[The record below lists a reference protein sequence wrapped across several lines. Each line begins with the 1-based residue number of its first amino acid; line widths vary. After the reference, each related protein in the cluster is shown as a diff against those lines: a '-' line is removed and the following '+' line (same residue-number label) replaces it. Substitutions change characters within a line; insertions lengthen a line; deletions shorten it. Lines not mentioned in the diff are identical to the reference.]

1 MYNGYRKNHRKH
13 LRKDEMMKKDII
25 RFIPMGGQAE
35 MGKSMYCFEINEKIF
50 IIDSGFRFPDSDKLG
65 VDVIIPSF
73 TYLEE
78 RLDQVVA
85 IIITHGHDDAM
96 AALPYLLQTVNV
108 PVYAPSLTADLIE
121 QMIDRYQRHNHI
133 RLKLDLRRVKRNAS
147 LDIAGVP
154 IEFFPVTHSIPGSV
168 GVALW
173 TTQGYIVYSGEFI
186 IDFGAPEGF
195 KCDIQKMME
204 IGKKGVLALLVESSS
219 SKHEGYTSPNH
230 KLTNKIDH
238 IFEDSNERIIISSYA
253 QNVFRTKEIVDL
265 TKKYKRQIVFYGR
278 DKYDNT
284 NSLLRIGQKLEEP
297 IIDIPEKLLGQKD
310 KIGNLQYDSNY
321 VILLSGS
328 PRRIYHDIC
337 DIIDGGDD
345 LLKLRKG
352 DTFIVASPVLPG
364 TEKIA
369 NKAHNGLYKTDAH
382 VYLLKNK
389 DLFSMHAS
397 EEDIKV
403 IIQIFNPQYYIP
415 MKGEYQHFI
424 SNKHIGKEMGIADDH
439 IILVDNGERI
449 TFENGELVKTRETFE
464 IEDVMIDGI
473 GIGDVGEKVIDDRIQ
488 LANDGVVIVG
498 LTISRETK
506 EIIGQT
512 DCQTRGFVYLKDSEY
527 VIKHVIEICENVVG
541 KWKDNRKLEI
551 AEIRSMMKDQSMKYI
566 IKETGKKPV
575 FIGVVVEI

>member
-1 MYNGYRKNHRKH
+1 MKN
-13 LRKDEMMKKDII
+13 DIVK
-25 RFIPMGGQAE
+25 FIPIGGQAE
-35 MGKSMYCFEINEKIF
+35 MGKSMYCIEINEKIF

-65 VDVIIPSF
+65 VDIIIPSF

-78 RLDQVVA
+78 KLEQIVA
-85 IIITHGHDDAM
+85 IIITHAHDDAM

-108 PVYAPSLTADLIE
+108 PVYAPNLTADLIE
-121 QMIDRYQRHNHI
+121 QMIERYERHNHI
-133 RLKLDLRRVKRNAS
+133 HLNLCLNRVKRNAS
-147 LDIAGVP
+147 LDIAGIPV
-154 IEFFPVTHSIPGSV
+154 EFFPVTHSIPGSV

-173 TTQGYIVYSGEFI
+173 TQQGYIVYGGEFI

-195 KCDIQKMME
+195 RCDIQKMME
-204 IGKKGVLALLVESSS
+204 IGKKGVLALLVESSG

-230 KLTNKIDH
+230 KLTNKIER

-253 QNVFRTKEIVDL
+253 QNVFRTKEIIEL

-284 NSLLRIGQKLEEP
+284 NSILRLGKKSKKP
-297 IIDIPEKLLGQKD
+297 IIDIPTYLVGKKEN
-310 KIGNLQYDSNY
+310 IGYPQYDSNY

-382 VYLLKNK
+382 IHLLKNK

-403 IIQIFNPQYYIP
+403 IIQIFKPQYYIP
-415 MKGEYQHFI
+415 IKGEYQHFI
-424 SNKHIGKEMGIADDH
+424 SNMNIAMDMGIDKDK
-439 IILVDNGERI
+439 IIIVDNGECI
-449 TFENGELVKTRETFE
+449 SFENGVLMNTRDTYE
-464 IEDVMIDGI
+464 IEDIMIDGI

-498 LTISRETK
+498 LTVSRATK
-506 EIIGQT
+506 EIIAQT

-527 VIKHVIEICENVVG
+527 LIKHIIEVCENVVMN
-541 KWKDNRKLEI
+541 WKSDFTLET
-551 AEIRSMMKDQSMKYI
+551 ADIRAMMKEQCMRYI
-566 IKETGKKPV
+566 VKETGKRPV
-575 FIGVVVEI
+575 FISVVIVI

>member
-1 MYNGYRKNHRKH
+1 MKN
-13 LRKDEMMKKDII
+13 DII
-25 RFIPMGGQAE
+25 KFIPMGGQAE

-78 RLDQVVA
+78 RLEQVVA
-85 IIITHGHDDAM
+85 IIITHAHDDAM
-96 AALPYLLQTVNV
+96 AALPYLLQTIHA
-108 PVYAPSLTADLIE
+108 PVYAPNLTADLIE
-121 QMIDRYQRHNHI
+121 QMIDRYERHNRIHLNLN
-133 RLKLDLRRVKRNAS
+133 LKRVKRNAS
-147 LDIAGVP
+147 IDIAGVP
-154 IEFFPVTHSIPGSV
+154 VEFFPVTHSIPGSV

-173 TTQGYIVYSGEFI
+173 TAQGYIVYGGEFI

-195 KCDIQKMME
+195 RCDIQKMME
-204 IGKKGVLALLVESSS
+204 IGKKGVLALLVESSG

-230 KLTNKIDH
+230 KLTSKIDR

-253 QNVFRTKEIVDL
+253 QNVFRTKEIIEL

-284 NSLLRIGQKLEEP
+284 NSILRLGKKTKKP
-297 IIDIPEKLLGQKD
+297 IIDIPSYLLGRKD
-310 KIGNLQYDSNY
+310 YIGYSQYDSNY

-382 VYLLKNK
+382 VHLLKNK

-397 EEDIKV
+397 QEDIKV
-403 IIQIFNPQYYIP
+403 IIQIFNPKYYIP
-415 MKGEYQHFI
+415 IKGEYQHFI
-424 SNKHIGKEMGIADDH
+424 FNMNIAMDMGIDKNN
-439 IILVDNGERI
+439 IIIVDNGECLSFKNGI
-449 TFENGELVKTRETFE
+449 LEENRDVYE

-498 LTISRETK
+498 LTVSKETK
-506 EIIGQT
+506 QIIAQT
-512 DCQTRGFVYLKDSEY
+512 DCQTRGFVYLKDSQY
-527 VIKHVIEICENVVG
+527 LINHVIEICESIVE
-541 KWKDNRKLEI
+541 KWKDNLSLET
-551 AEIRSMMKDQSMKYI
+551 AEIRSMMKEQSMKYI
-566 IKETGKKPV
+566 VKETGKRPV
-575 FIGVVVEI
+575 FISVVIEI

>member
-1 MYNGYRKNHRKH
+1 MKN
-13 LRKDEMMKKDII
+13 DIVK
-25 RFIPMGGQAE
+25 FIPIGGQAE
-35 MGKSMYCFEINEKIF
+35 MGKSMYCIEINEKIF

-65 VDVIIPSF
+65 VDIIIPSF

-78 RLDQVVA
+78 KLEQIVA
-85 IIITHGHDDAM
+85 IIITHAHDDAM

-108 PVYAPSLTADLIE
+108 PVYAPNLTADLIE
-121 QMIDRYQRHNHI
+121 QMIERYERHNHI
-133 RLKLDLRRVKRNAS
+133 HLNLSLNRVKRNAS
-147 LDIAGVP
+147 LDIAGIPV
-154 IEFFPVTHSIPGSV
+154 EFFPVTHSIPGSV

-173 TTQGYIVYSGEFI
+173 TQQGYIVYGGEFI

-195 KCDIQKMME
+195 RCDIQKMME
-204 IGKKGVLALLVESSS
+204 IGKKGVLALLVESSG

-230 KLTNKIDH
+230 KLTNKIER

-253 QNVFRTKEIVDL
+253 QNVFRTKEIIEL

-284 NSLLRIGQKLEEP
+284 NSILRLGKKSKKP
-297 IIDIPEKLLGQKD
+297 IIDIPTYLVGKKEN
-310 KIGNLQYDSNY
+310 IGYPQYDSNY

-382 VYLLKNK
+382 IHLLKNK

-403 IIQIFNPQYYIP
+403 IIQIFKPQYYIP
-415 MKGEYQHFI
+415 IKGEYQHFI
-424 SNKHIGKEMGIADDH
+424 SNMNIAMDMGIDKDK
-439 IILVDNGERI
+439 IIIVDNGECI
-449 TFENGELVKTRETFE
+449 SFEKGVLMNTRDTYE
-464 IEDVMIDGI
+464 IEDIMIDGI

-498 LTISRETK
+498 LTVSRATK
-506 EIIGQT
+506 EIIAQT

-527 VIKHVIEICENVVG
+527 LIKHIIEVCENVVMN
-541 KWKDNRKLEI
+541 WKNDFTLET
-551 AEIRSMMKDQSMKYI
+551 ADIRAMMKEQCMRYI
-566 IKETGKKPV
+566 VKETGKRPV
-575 FIGVVVEI
+575 FISVVIEI

>member
-1 MYNGYRKNHRKH
+1 
-13 LRKDEMMKKDII
+13 MKKDII

-65 VDVIIPSF
+65 VDIIIPSF

-78 RLDQVVA
+78 RLDKVVA
-85 IIITHGHDDAM
+85 IIITHAHDDAM

-108 PVYAPSLTADLIE
+108 PVYAPNLTADLIE
-121 QMIDRYQRHNHI
+121 QMIERYQRHNRI

-147 LDIAGVP
+147 IDIAGVP
-154 IEFFPVTHSIPGSV
+154 IEFFPVTHSMPGSV

-173 TTQGYIVYSGEFI
+173 TSQGYVVYSGEFI

-253 QNVFRTKEIVDL
+253 QNVFRTKEIVEL
-265 TKKYKRQIVFYGR
+265 TKKYRRQIVFYGR

-284 NSLLRIGQKLEEP
+284 NSLLRIGPKLDEP
-297 IIDIPEKLLGQKD
+297 IIDIPDQLLGKKD
-310 KIGNLQYDSNY
+310 KIGNPQYDSNY

-403 IIQIFNPQYYIP
+403 IIQTFKLKYYIP
-415 MKGEYQHFI
+415 IKGEYQHFI
-424 SNKHIGKEMGIADDH
+424 SNMHIGEEMGILKDH
-439 IILVDNGERI
+439 IIIVDNGERI
-449 TFENGELVKTRETFE
+449 TFENGKLHPSRDVFE
-464 IEDVMIDGI
+464 IEDIMIDGI

-527 VIKHVIEICENVVG
+527 VIKHVIELCENVVG
-541 KWKDNRKLEI
+541 KWKDNRDLEI

-566 IKETGKKPV
+566 VKETGKKPV
-575 FIGVVVEI
+575 FIGVVIEI

>member
-1 MYNGYRKNHRKH
+1 MKN
-13 LRKDEMMKKDII
+13 DII
-25 RFIPMGGQAE
+25 KFIPMGGQAE
-35 MGKSMYCFEINEKIF
+35 MGKSMYCFEINKKIF

-78 RLDQVVA
+78 RKKQIAAV
-85 IIITHGHDDAM
+85 IITHAHDDAM
-96 AALPYLLQTVNV
+96 AALPYLLQTIQV
-108 PVYAPSLTADLIE
+108 PVYAPNLTADFIE
-121 QMIDRYQRHNHI
+121 QMIERYERHN
-133 RLKLDLRRVKRNAS
+133 RVKLNLDLHRVKRNAS
-147 LDIAGVP
+147 INIEGVP
-154 IEFFPVTHSIPGSV
+154 VEFFPVTHSIPGSV

-173 TTQGYIVYSGEFI
+173 TSKGYVVYSGEFI
-186 IDFGAPEGF
+186 IDFGAPEQF

-219 SKHEGYTSPNH
+219 AKHEGYTSPHH

-238 IFEDSNERIIISSYA
+238 IFEDSNGRIIISSYA
-253 QNVFRTKEIVDL
+253 QNIFRTQEIIEL

-284 NSLLRIGQKLEEP
+284 NSLLRIGKKSKKPVL
-297 IIDIPEKLLGQKD
+297 DIPNRL
-310 KIGNLQYDSNY
+310 IGKKENIGKHQLDNDY
-321 VILLSGS
+321 VVLLSGS

-369 NKAHNGLYKTDAH
+369 NKAHNGLYKTDAVVH
-382 VYLLKNK
+382 LLKNK

-403 IIQIFNPQYYIP
+403 IIQIFKPKYYIP

-424 SNKHIGKEMGIADDH
+424 ANRNIAQEMGIDDEH
-439 IILVDNGERI
+439 IIIVDNGECI
-449 TFENGELVKTRETFE
+449 SFKNGELLPGRESFE
-464 IEDVMIDGI
+464 IDDVMIDGI

-498 LTISRETK
+498 LTISKETK

-527 VIKHVIEICENVVG
+527 VVKQIIEICENVVQ
-541 KWKDNRKLEI
+541 KLKEDSQLEI
-551 AEIRSMMKDQSMKYI
+551 GDIRAMMKDQCMKYI
-566 IKETGKKPV
+566 VKETGKKPV
-575 FIGVVVEI
+575 FIGVVIEV

>member
-1 MYNGYRKNHRKH
+1 MKN
-13 LRKDEMMKKDII
+13 DIVK
-25 RFIPMGGQAE
+25 FIPIGGQAE
-35 MGKSMYCFEINEKIF
+35 MGKSMYCIEINEKIF

-65 VDVIIPSF
+65 VDIIIPSF

-78 RLDQVVA
+78 KLEQIVA
-85 IIITHGHDDAM
+85 IIITHAHDDAM

-108 PVYAPSLTADLIE
+108 PVYAPNLTADLIE
-121 QMIDRYQRHNHI
+121 QMIERYERHNHI
-133 RLKLDLRRVKRNAS
+133 HLSLSLNRVKRNAS
-147 LDIAGVP
+147 LDITGIPV
-154 IEFFPVTHSIPGSV
+154 EFFPVTHSIPGSV

-173 TTQGYIVYSGEFI
+173 TQQGYIVYGGEFI

-195 KCDIQKMME
+195 RCDIQKMME
-204 IGKKGVLALLVESSS
+204 IGKKGVLALLVESSG

-230 KLTNKIDH
+230 KLTNKIER

-253 QNVFRTKEIVDL
+253 QNVFRTKEIIEL

-284 NSLLRIGQKLEEP
+284 NSILRLGKKSKKP
-297 IIDIPEKLLGQKD
+297 IIDIPTYLVGKKEN
-310 KIGNLQYDSNY
+310 IGYPQYDSNY

-382 VYLLKNK
+382 IHLLKNK

-403 IIQIFNPQYYIP
+403 IIQIFKPQYYIP
-415 MKGEYQHFI
+415 IKGEYQHFI
-424 SNKHIGKEMGIADDH
+424 SNMNIAMDMGIDKDK
-439 IILVDNGERI
+439 IIIVDNGECI
-449 TFENGELVKTRETFE
+449 SFENGVLMNTRDTYE
-464 IEDVMIDGI
+464 IEDIMIDGI

-498 LTISRETK
+498 LTVSRATK
-506 EIIGQT
+506 EIIAQT

-527 VIKHVIEICENVVG
+527 LIKHIIEVCENVVMN
-541 KWKDNRKLEI
+541 WKNDFTLET
-551 AEIRSMMKDQSMKYI
+551 ADIRAMMKEQCMRYI
-566 IKETGKKPV
+566 VKETGKRPV
-575 FIGVVVEI
+575 FISVVIEI

>member
-1 MYNGYRKNHRKH
+1 
-13 LRKDEMMKKDII
+13 MKKDIVK
-25 RFIPMGGQAE
+25 FIPIGGQAE
-35 MGKSMYCFEINEKIF
+35 MGKSMYCVEINNKIF

-65 VDVIIPSF
+65 VDIIIPSF

-78 RLDQVVA
+78 RLDQITA

-96 AALPYLLQTVNV
+96 AALPYLLQTVNA
-108 PVYAPSLTADLIE
+108 PVYAPNLTADLIE
-121 QMIDRYQRHNHI
+121 QMISRHERHNHVK
-133 RLKLDLRRVKRNAS
+133 LNLDLRRVKRNAS
-147 LDIAGVP
+147 IDIDGIPV
-154 IEFFPVTHSIPGSV
+154 EFFPVTHSIPGSV

-173 TTQGYIVYSGEFI
+173 TSHGYIVYSGEFI

-219 SKHEGYTSPNH
+219 SRHEGYTSPNH

-238 IFEDSNERIIISSYA
+238 VFEDSNERIIISSYA
-253 QNVFRTKEIVDL
+253 QNVFRTKEIIEL
-265 TKKYKRQIVFYGR
+265 TKKYHRQIVFYGR

-284 NSLLRIGQKLEEP
+284 NSLLRIGKQNEES
-297 IIDIPEKLLGQKD
+297 IIDVPKNILGK
-310 KIGNLQYDSNY
+310 KEYIGKPQYDSNY

-382 VYLLKNK
+382 IHLLKNK

-403 IIQIFNPQYYIP
+403 IIQIFKPKYYIP

-424 SNKHIGKEMGIADDH
+424 FNMNIAIDMGIDKDN
-439 IILVDNGERI
+439 IVILDNGERI
-449 TFENGELVKTRETFE
+449 TFTNGDLENARDTFD

-506 EIIGQT
+506 DIIGQT

-527 VIKHVIEICENVVG
+527 IIKHVIDLCEGVIH
-541 KWKDNRKLEI
+541 KWKEQPELEI

-566 IKETGKKPV
+566 VKETGKKPV
-575 FIGVVVEI
+575 FIGVVIEI

>member
-1 MYNGYRKNHRKH
+1 MILERNKKRKGEK
-13 LRKDEMMKKDII
+13 MKNDVIKL
-25 RFIPMGGQAE
+25 IPMGGQAE
-35 MGKSMYCFEINEKIF
+35 MGKSMYCFEINDKIF

-65 VDVIIPSF
+65 VDIIIPSF

-78 RLDQVVA
+78 RADQIAA

-96 AALPYLLQTVNV
+96 AALPYLLQSVHA
-108 PVYAPSLTADLIE
+108 PVYAPRLTALLIK
-121 QMIDRYQRHNHI
+121 QMIDRFQRHNPVKI
-133 RLKLDLRRVKRNAS
+133 DLDLHSVDRNAS
-147 LDIAGVP
+147 IDIAGVP
-154 IEFFPVTHSIPGSV
+154 VEFFPVTHSIPGSV

-173 TTQGYIVYSGEFI
+173 TSYGYLVYSGEFI
-186 IDFGAPEGF
+186 IDFGAPLEF
-195 KCDIQKMME
+195 QCDIQKMME
-204 IGKKGVLALLVESSS
+204 IGKKGVLALLVESSGA
-219 SKHEGYTSPNH
+219 KHEGYTSPNH

-253 QNVFRTKEIVDL
+253 QNVFRTQEIIDL

-284 NSLLRIGQKLEEP
+284 NSLFRIAQKSKKPVLKVP
-297 IIDIPEKLLGQKD
+297 DKLLGDKD
-310 KIGNLQYDSNY
+310 KIGNPQYDSNY

-397 EEDIKV
+397 KEDIKV
-403 IIQIFNPQYYIP
+403 IIQIFKPKYYIP

-424 SNKHIGKEMGIADDH
+424 FNQQIAHDMGIDDDH
-439 IILVDNGERI
+439 IVIMDNGERI
-449 TFENGELVKTRETFE
+449 TFEKGELLNTRDTYE

-506 EIIGQT
+506 EIVAQT
-512 DCQTRGFVYLKDSEY
+512 DCQSRGFVYLKDSEY
-527 VIKHVIEICENVVG
+527 IIKHIIEICEKVVG
-541 KWKDNRKLEI
+541 QLKENPQMEI
-551 AEIRSMMKDQSMKYI
+551 AEIRSMMKEQSMRYI
-566 IKETGKKPV
+566 MKETGKKPV

>member
-1 MYNGYRKNHRKH
+1 
-13 LRKDEMMKKDII
+13 MKSDII
-25 RFIPMGGQAE
+25 KFIPMGGQAE
-35 MGKSMYCFEINEKIF
+35 MGKSMYCFEINDKIF

-78 RLDQVVA
+78 RADQIVA
-85 IIITHGHDDAM
+85 IIITHAHDDAM
-96 AALPYLLQTVNV
+96 AALPYLLQTVTA
-108 PVYAPSLTADLIE
+108 PVYAPTLTADLIE
-121 QMIDRYQRHNHI
+121 QMVERYQRHNHV
-133 RLKLDLRRVKRNAS
+133 KLNLQLERVRRNAS
-147 LDIAGVP
+147 LDIAGIPV
-154 IEFFPVTHSIPGSV
+154 EFFPVTHSIPGSV

-173 TTQGYIVYSGEFI
+173 TDQGYIVYSGEFI
-186 IDFGAPEGF
+186 IDFGAPKGF
-195 KCDIQKMME
+195 RCDIQKMME
-204 IGKKGVLALLVESSS
+204 IGKKGVLALLCESSS
-219 SKHEGYTSPNH
+219 AKHEGYTSPLH
-230 KLTNKIDH
+230 KLTTRIDH

-253 QNVFRTKEIVDL
+253 QNVFRTKEIVEL

-284 NSLLRIGQKLEEP
+284 NSLLRIGQKSKEP
-297 IIDIPEKLLGQKD
+297 VIDVPNDLLGK
-310 KIGNLQYDSNY
+310 KENIGNPQYDSNY

-337 DIIDGGDD
+337 DIIDGGDE

-382 VYLLKNK
+382 VHLLKNK

-403 IIQIFNPQYYIP
+403 IIQIFKPKYFIP
-415 MKGEYQHFI
+415 IKGEYQHFI
-424 SNKHIGKEMGIADDH
+424 ANVGIAKEMGIEEDH
-439 IILVDNGERI
+439 IILLDNGERI
-449 TFENGELVKTRETFE
+449 TFKKGLLENSRDIFE

-506 EIIGQT
+506 EIVAQT

-527 VIKHVIEICENVVG
+527 VIKNVIDICERVVG
-541 KWKDNRKLEI
+541 LLKEDPYMEI
-551 AEIRSMMKDQSMKYI
+551 SEIRAMMKEQSMKYI
-566 IKETGKKPV
+566 VKETGKKPV

>member
-186 IDFGAPEGF
+186 IDFGAPDGF
-195 KCDIQKMME
+195 KCDIQKMIE

-310 KIGNLQYDSNY
+310 RIGNPQYDSNY

-449 TFENGELVKTRETFE
+449 TFENGELVKARETFE

-566 IKETGKKPV
+566 VKETGKKPV

>member
-1 MYNGYRKNHRKH
+1 MKN
-13 LRKDEMMKKDII
+13 DIVK
-25 RFIPMGGQAE
+25 FIPIGGQAE
-35 MGKSMYCFEINEKIF
+35 MGKSMYCIEINEKIF

-78 RLDQVVA
+78 RLEKVVA
-85 IIITHGHDDAM
+85 IIITHAHDDAM

-108 PVYAPSLTADLIE
+108 PVYAPNLTADLIE
-121 QMIDRYQRHNHI
+121 QMIERYERHNHVHLNLE
-133 RLKLDLRRVKRNAS
+133 LKRVKRNAS
-147 LDIAGVP
+147 LDIVGIPV
-154 IEFFPVTHSIPGSV
+154 EFFPVTHSIPGSV

-173 TTQGYIVYSGEFI
+173 TQNGYIVYGGEFI

-195 KCDIQKMME
+195 RCDIQKMME
-204 IGKKGVLALLVESSS
+204 IGKKGVLALLVESSG

-230 KLTNKIDH
+230 KLTNKIDR

-253 QNVFRTKEIVDL
+253 QNVFRTKEIIEL

-284 NSLLRIGQKLEEP
+284 NSILRLGKKSKKP
-297 IIDIPEKLLGQKD
+297 IIDVPSYLLGKKE
-310 KIGNLQYDSNY
+310 KIGYPQYDSNY

-382 VYLLKNK
+382 IHLLKNK

-403 IIQIFNPQYYIP
+403 IIQIFKPQYYIP
-415 MKGEYQHFI
+415 IKGEYQHFI
-424 SNKHIGKEMGIADDH
+424 ANMNIAMDMGIEKDK
-439 IILVDNGERI
+439 IIIVDNGESI
-449 TFENGELVKTRETFE
+449 SFENGVLANTRDTYE
-464 IEDVMIDGI
+464 IEDIMIDGI

-488 LANDGVVIVG
+488 LAIDGVVIVG
-498 LTISRETK
+498 LTVSRATK
-506 EIIGQT
+506 EIIAQT

-527 VIKHVIEICENVVG
+527 LIKHIIDICENVVEN
-541 KWKDNRKLEI
+541 WKNDVSLET
-551 AEIRSMMKDQSMKYI
+551 ADIRTMMKEQSMKYI
-566 IKETGKKPV
+566 IKETGKRPV
-575 FIGVVVEI
+575 FISVVIEI

>member
-1 MYNGYRKNHRKH
+1 
-13 LRKDEMMKKDII
+13 MKKDII

-65 VDVIIPSF
+65 IDIIIPSF

-78 RLDQVVA
+78 RKDKIVA

-96 AALPYLLQTVNV
+96 AALPYLLQSINA
-108 PVYAPSLTADLIE
+108 PVYAPNLTADLIE
-121 QMIDRYQRHNHI
+121 QMIDKYQRHNRVKI
-133 RLKLDLRRVKRNAS
+133 KLDLRRVSRNDS
-147 LDIAGVP
+147 IDIAGVP

-168 GVALW
+168 GVAIW
-173 TTQGYIVYSGEFI
+173 TDQGYIVYSGEFI

-204 IGKKGVLALLVESSS
+204 IGKKGVLALLVESSN

-230 KLTNKIDH
+230 KLTSKIENV
-238 IFEDSNERIIISSYA
+238 FEDSNERIIISSYA
-253 QNVFRTKEIVDL
+253 QNLFRTKEIIEL

-284 NSLLRIGQKLEEP
+284 NSLLRIGKKSKQP
-297 IIDIPEKLLGQKD
+297 IIDVPSNLLGDKD
-310 KIGNLQYDSNY
+310 KIGHPQYDSNY

-337 DIIDGGDD
+337 DIIDGGDE

-369 NKAHNGLYKTDAH
+369 NNAHNGLYKTDAH
-382 VYLLKNK
+382 IHLLKNK

-403 IIQIFNPQYYIP
+403 IIQIFKPKYYIP

-424 SNKHIGKEMGIADDH
+424 SNMHIAKDMGIENDH
-439 IILVDNGERI
+439 IIIIDNGERI
-449 TFENGELVKTRETFE
+449 TFKGGLLEQHRDVYE

-473 GIGDVGEKVIDDRIQ
+473 GVGDVGEKVIDDRIQ
-488 LANDGVVIVG
+488 LANDGVIIVG

-512 DCQTRGFVYLKDSEY
+512 DCQSRGFVYLKDSEY
-527 VIKHVIEICENVVG
+527 VIKHIIEICENVVG
-541 KWKDNRKLEI
+541 KLKENRELEI
-551 AEIRSMMKDQSMKYI
+551 SDIRAMMKDQTMKYV
-566 IKETGKKPV
+566 IKETGKRPV

>member
-1 MYNGYRKNHRKH
+1 MKN
-13 LRKDEMMKKDII
+13 DIVK
-25 RFIPMGGQAE
+25 FIPIGGQAE
-35 MGKSMYCFEINEKIF
+35 MGKSMYCIEINEKIF

-65 VDVIIPSF
+65 VDIIIPSF

-78 RLDQVVA
+78 KLEQIVA
-85 IIITHGHDDAM
+85 IIITHAHDDAM

-108 PVYAPSLTADLIE
+108 PVYAPNLTADLIE
-121 QMIDRYQRHNHI
+121 QMIERYERHNHI
-133 RLKLDLRRVKRNAS
+133 HLNLSLNRVKRNAS
-147 LDIAGVP
+147 LDITGIPV
-154 IEFFPVTHSIPGSV
+154 EFFPVTHSIPGSV

-173 TTQGYIVYSGEFI
+173 TQQGYIVYGGEFI

-195 KCDIQKMME
+195 RCDIQKMME
-204 IGKKGVLALLVESSS
+204 IGKKGVLALLVESSG

-230 KLTNKIDH
+230 KLTNKIER

-253 QNVFRTKEIVDL
+253 QNVFRTKEIIEL

-284 NSLLRIGQKLEEP
+284 NSILRLGKKSKKP
-297 IIDIPEKLLGQKD
+297 IIDIPTYLVGKKEN
-310 KIGNLQYDSNY
+310 IGYPQYDSNY

-382 VYLLKNK
+382 IHLLKNK

-403 IIQIFNPQYYIP
+403 IIQIFKPQYYIP
-415 MKGEYQHFI
+415 IKGEYQHFI
-424 SNKHIGKEMGIADDH
+424 SNMNIAMDMGIDKDK
-439 IILVDNGERI
+439 IIIVDNGECI
-449 TFENGELVKTRETFE
+449 SFENGVLMNTRDTYE
-464 IEDVMIDGI
+464 IEDIMIDGI

-498 LTISRETK
+498 LTVSRATK
-506 EIIGQT
+506 EIIAQT

-527 VIKHVIEICENVVG
+527 LIKHIIEVCENVVMN
-541 KWKDNRKLEI
+541 WKNDFTLET
-551 AEIRSMMKDQSMKYI
+551 ADIRAMMKEQCMRYI
-566 IKETGKKPV
+566 VKETGKRPV
-575 FIGVVVEI
+575 FISVVIEI

>member
-1 MYNGYRKNHRKH
+1 
-13 LRKDEMMKKDII
+13 MKKDIV

-35 MGKSMYCFEINEKIF
+35 MGKSMYCFEINDKIF

-78 RLDQVVA
+78 RAEQIVA
-85 IIITHGHDDAM
+85 IIITHAHDDAM
-96 AALPYLLQTVNV
+96 AALPYLLQTVKA
-108 PVYAPSLTADLIE
+108 PVYAPNLTADLIE
-121 QMIDRYQRHNHI
+121 QMVERFQRHNRV
-133 RLKLDLRRVKRNAS
+133 RLNLDLRRVKRNAS
-147 LDIAGVP
+147 IDIAGVP

-173 TTQGYIVYSGEFI
+173 TDQGYIVYSGEFI

-195 KCDIQKMME
+195 RCDIQKMME
-204 IGKKGVLALLVESSS
+204 IGKKGVLALLVESPS

-253 QNVFRTKEIVDL
+253 QNVFRTKEIIEL

-284 NSLLRIGQKLEEP
+284 NSLLRLGQKSKEP
-297 IIDIPEKLLGQKD
+297 IIDVPNRLLGK
-310 KIGNLQYDSNY
+310 KENIGKPQYDSNY

-328 PRRIYHDIC
+328 PRRIYHDVC

-382 VYLLKNK
+382 IHLLKNK

-403 IIQIFNPQYYIP
+403 IIQIFNPKYYIP
-415 MKGEYQHFI
+415 IKGEYQHFI
-424 SNKHIGKEMGIADDH
+424 SNMHIAKDMGIKDDH
-439 IILVDNGERI
+439 IVILDNGERI
-449 TFENGELVKTRETFE
+449 TFKNGELESARDTFE
-464 IEDVMIDGI
+464 IEDIMIDGI

-506 EIIGQT
+506 DIIAQT

-527 VIKHVIEICENVVG
+527 VIKHIIEICENVIA
-541 KWKDNRKLEI
+541 KYKENPELEV
-551 AEIRSMMKDQSMKYI
+551 ADVRAMMKDQCMKYI
-566 IKETGKKPV
+566 VKETGKKPV
-575 FIGVVVEI
+575 FIGVVVEK

>member
-1 MYNGYRKNHRKH
+1 MKN
-13 LRKDEMMKKDII
+13 DVI
-25 RFIPMGGQAE
+25 RFIPIGGQAE

-65 VDVIIPSF
+65 VDIIIPSF

-78 RLDQVVA
+78 RLDQIVA
-85 IIITHGHDDAM
+85 IIITHAHDDAM
-96 AALPYLLQTVNV
+96 AALPYLLQTVHA
-108 PVYAPSLTADLIE
+108 PVYAPNLTADLIE
-121 QMIDRYQRHNHI
+121 QMIERYERHNRIH
-133 RLKLDLRRVKRNAS
+133 LNLDLRRVKRNAS
-147 LDIAGVP
+147 IDIAGVP
-154 IEFFPVTHSIPGSV
+154 VEFFPVTHSIPGSV

-173 TTQGYIVYSGEFI
+173 TTQGYIVYGGEFI
-186 IDFGAPEGF
+186 IDFGAPDGF
-195 KCDIQKMME
+195 RCDIQKMME
-204 IGKKGVLALLVESSS
+204 IGKKGVLALLVESSG

-230 KLTNKIDH
+230 KLTNKIDR

-253 QNVFRTKEIVDL
+253 QNVFRTKEIIEL

-284 NSLLRIGQKLEEP
+284 NSILRLGKKTKKP
-297 IIDIPEKLLGQKD
+297 IIDVPSYLLGRKD
-310 KIGNLQYDSNY
+310 YIGYSQYDSNY

-382 VYLLKNK
+382 IHLLKNK

-397 EEDIKV
+397 QEDIKV
-403 IIQIFNPQYYIP
+403 IIQIFNPKYYIP
-415 MKGEYQHFI
+415 IKGEYQHFI
-424 SNKHIGKEMGIADDH
+424 FNMNIAMDMGIEEKN
-439 IILVDNGERI
+439 IIIIDNGECI
-449 TFENGELVKTRETFE
+449 SFKDGELEESREFYE

-498 LTISRETK
+498 LTVSKETK
-506 EIIGQT
+506 QIIAQT
-512 DCQTRGFVYLKDSEY
+512 DCQTRGFVYLKDSQY
-527 VIKHVIEICENVVG
+527 IINHVIDICESIVE
-541 KWKDNRKLEI
+541 KWKDDLSLET
-551 AEIRSMMKDQSMKYI
+551 ADIRAMMKDQSMKYI
-566 IKETGKKPV
+566 VKETGKKPV
-575 FIGVVVEI
+575 FISVVIEI

>member
-1 MYNGYRKNHRKH
+1 
-13 LRKDEMMKKDII
+13 MKKDII

-35 MGKSMYCFEINEKIF
+35 MGKSMYCIEINDKIF

-65 VDVIIPSF
+65 VDIIIPSF

-78 RLDQVVA
+78 RKEHIVA
-85 IIITHGHDDAM
+85 IMITHGHDDAM

-108 PVYAPSLTADLIE
+108 PVYAPNLTADLIE

-133 RLKLDLRRVKRNAS
+133 DLHLDLHRVKRNAS
-147 LDIAGVP
+147 IDIAGVP
-154 IEFFPVTHSIPGSV
+154 VEFFPVTHSIPGSV

-173 TTQGYIVYSGEFI
+173 TQKGYIVYSGEFI

-195 KCDIQKMME
+195 RCDIQKMME

-238 IFEDSNERIIISSYA
+238 IFEDSNERIIISTYA
-253 QNVFRTKEIVDL
+253 QNVFRTKEIIEL

-284 NSLLRIGQKLEEP
+284 NSLLRIGQKSKEP
-297 IIDIPEKLLGQKD
+297 VINIPNNLLGK
-310 KIGNLQYDSNY
+310 KENIGKPQYDSNY

-328 PRRIYHDIC
+328 PQRIYHDIC

-382 VYLLKNK
+382 IHLLKNK

-403 IIQIFNPQYYIP
+403 IIQIFKPKYYIP

-424 SNKHIGKEMGIADDH
+424 FNMHIAMEMGITKEN
-439 IILVDNGERI
+439 IIIIDNGERI
-449 TFENGELVKTRETFE
+449 TFTDGQLENARDTFE
-464 IEDVMIDGI
+464 IDDVMIDGI

-506 EIIGQT
+506 EIIAQT
-512 DCQTRGFVYLKDSEY
+512 DCQTRGFVYLKDSEH
-527 VIKHVIEICENVVG
+527 VIKHIIEICEDVIE
-541 KWKDNRKLEI
+541 KWKKNPDLDVSD
-551 AEIRSMMKDQSMKYI
+551 IRSMMKDQSMKYI
-566 IKETGKKPV
+566 VKETGKKPV
-575 FIGVVVEI
+575 FISVVIEI

>member
-1 MYNGYRKNHRKH
+1 MKN
-13 LRKDEMMKKDII
+13 DIVK
-25 RFIPMGGQAE
+25 FIPIGGQAE
-35 MGKSMYCFEINEKIF
+35 MGKSMYCIEINEKIF

-78 RLDQVVA
+78 RLEKIVA
-85 IIITHGHDDAM
+85 IIITHAHDDAM

-108 PVYAPSLTADLIE
+108 PVYAPNLTADLIE
-121 QMIDRYQRHNHI
+121 QMIERYERHNHVHLNLE
-133 RLKLDLRRVKRNAS
+133 LKRVKRNAS
-147 LDIAGVP
+147 LDIVGIPV
-154 IEFFPVTHSIPGSV
+154 EFFPVTHSIPGSV

-173 TTQGYIVYSGEFI
+173 TQNGYIVYGGEFI

-195 KCDIQKMME
+195 RCDIQKMME
-204 IGKKGVLALLVESSS
+204 IGKKGVLALLVESSG

-230 KLTNKIDH
+230 KLTNKIDR

-253 QNVFRTKEIVDL
+253 QNVFRTKEIIEL

-284 NSLLRIGQKLEEP
+284 NSILRLGKKSKKP
-297 IIDIPEKLLGQKD
+297 IIDVPSYLLGKKE
-310 KIGNLQYDSNY
+310 KIGYPQYDSNY

-382 VYLLKNK
+382 IYLLKNK

-403 IIQIFNPQYYIP
+403 IIQIFKPQYYIP
-415 MKGEYQHFI
+415 IKGEYQHFI
-424 SNKHIGKEMGIADDH
+424 ANMNIAMDMGIEKDK
-439 IILVDNGERI
+439 IIIVDNGESI
-449 TFENGELVKTRETFE
+449 SFENGVLANTRDTYE
-464 IEDVMIDGI
+464 IEDIMIDGI

-498 LTISRETK
+498 LTVSRATK
-506 EIIGQT
+506 EIIAQT

-527 VIKHVIEICENVVG
+527 LIKHIIDICENVVEN
-541 KWKDNRKLEI
+541 WKNDVSLET
-551 AEIRSMMKDQSMKYI
+551 ADIRTMMKEQSMKYI
-566 IKETGKKPV
+566 IKETGKRPV
-575 FIGVVVEI
+575 FISVVIEI

>member
-1 MYNGYRKNHRKH
+1 MKN
-13 LRKDEMMKKDII
+13 DIVK
-25 RFIPMGGQAE
+25 FIPIGGQAE
-35 MGKSMYCFEINEKIF
+35 MGKSMYCIEINEKIF

-65 VDVIIPSF
+65 VDIIIPSF

-78 RLDQVVA
+78 KLEQIVA
-85 IIITHGHDDAM
+85 IIITHAHDDAM

-108 PVYAPSLTADLIE
+108 PVYAPNLTADLIE
-121 QMIDRYQRHNHI
+121 QMIERYERHNHI
-133 RLKLDLRRVKRNAS
+133 HLNLCLNRVKRNAS
-147 LDIAGVP
+147 LDIAGIPV
-154 IEFFPVTHSIPGSV
+154 EFFPVTHSIPGSV

-173 TTQGYIVYSGEFI
+173 TQQGYIVYGGEFI

-195 KCDIQKMME
+195 RCDIQKMME
-204 IGKKGVLALLVESSS
+204 IGKKGVLALLVESSG

-230 KLTNKIDH
+230 KLTNKIER

-253 QNVFRTKEIVDL
+253 QNVFRTKEIIEL

-284 NSLLRIGQKLEEP
+284 NSILRLGKKSKKP
-297 IIDIPEKLLGQKD
+297 IIDIPTYLVGKKEN
-310 KIGNLQYDSNY
+310 IGYPQYDSNY

-382 VYLLKNK
+382 IHLLKNK

-403 IIQIFNPQYYIP
+403 IIQIFKPQYYIP
-415 MKGEYQHFI
+415 IKGEYQHFI
-424 SNKHIGKEMGIADDH
+424 SNMNIAMDMGIDKDK
-439 IILVDNGERI
+439 IIIVDNGECI
-449 TFENGELVKTRETFE
+449 SFENGVLMNTRDTYE
-464 IEDVMIDGI
+464 IEDIMIDGI

-498 LTISRETK
+498 LTVSRATK
-506 EIIGQT
+506 EIIAQT

-527 VIKHVIEICENVVG
+527 LIKHIIEVCENVVMN
-541 KWKDNRKLEI
+541 WKSDFTLET
-551 AEIRSMMKDQSMKYI
+551 ADIRAMMKEQCMRYI
-566 IKETGKKPV
+566 VKETGKRPV
-575 FIGVVVEI
+575 FISVVIEI